1 MSFAAKMQKVATD
14 LLTKFDERTGTDRIV
29 LIQPGAMTWD
39 AGLAENVFAASTET
53 YLTGVAVAYN
63 ESTINGTTI
72 QAGDVKLTLT
82 NATPINAES
91 KIRLDGKEY
100 SVVLPNSAAYTG
112 KALTIVY
119 QIQIRG

>member
-1 MSFAAKMQKVATD
+1 MSFATKMQKVATD

-100 SVVLPNSAAYTG
+100 SVVLPNAAAYTG

>member
-14 LLTKFDERTGTDRIV
+14 LLTKFDERAGTDRIV

-100 SVVLPNSAAYTG
+100 SVVLPNAEAYTG